1 MTMICKRNSA
11 IAVTFILATIAV
23 AHAQPK
29 GDQSTNNAGIP
40 QKTSIRAATNI
51 PNFNYEPSCRIDLQV
66 GASTHGRSEYACI
79 EEEKTAKAKLGKEWS
94 EFSVSQKSLCT
105 KLETTG
111 GKPSYAEFLTCLEMG
126 KAVAELPK
134 DATLIIR

>member
-1 MTMICKRNSA
+1 MICKRNSA

-23 AHAQPK
+23 AHAR
-29 GDQSTNNAGIP
+29 GDQSRNNAETP

-51 PNFNYEPSCRIDLQV
+51 PDFNYEPSCRIDLQA

-79 EEEKTAKAKLGKEWS
+79 EEEKTAKAKLEKEWS
-94 EFSVSQKSLCT
+94 EFSVGQKSLCT

-134 DATLIIR
+134 DVTSITR